1 MVIRKLRADAL
12 PASRMASDLDRE
24 HIDPDD
30 HFPDGMFRFEKVMN
44 GISFDPIHSEKHDE
58 ETFMGIRMM
67 EKLVEVIV
75 YRKVFGVNTL
85 IIRLGMGK

>member
-1 MVIRKLRADAL
+1 MTLITRVNEEGHVTFDLRVFFHQDSLGISIRYD
-12 PASRMASDLDRE
+12 
-24 HIDPDD
+24 
-30 HFPDGMFRFEKVMN
+30 

-58 ETFMGIRMM
+58 ESFMGIRMI
-67 EKLVEVIV
+67 EKLVEDIV

>member
-30 HFPDGMFRFEKVMN
+30 HFPDG
-44 GISFDPIHSEKHDE
+44 ISFDHIHSEKHDE
-58 ETFMGIRMM
+58 ETFMGIRMI
-67 EKLVEVIV
+67 EKLVEDIV